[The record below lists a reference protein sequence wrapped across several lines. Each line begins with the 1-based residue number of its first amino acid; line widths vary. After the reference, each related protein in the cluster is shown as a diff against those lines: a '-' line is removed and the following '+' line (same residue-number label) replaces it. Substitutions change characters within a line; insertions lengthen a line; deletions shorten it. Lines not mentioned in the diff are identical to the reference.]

1 MAYDRRISTD
11 KDESPVY
18 RILVVDDD
26 PDITLAF
33 KTGLEENGSFL
44 VYTFND
50 SQQAFSGVQG

>member
-26 PDITLAF
+26 PDITLVF

-44 VYTFND
+44 VILSMIHNN
-50 SQQAFSGVQG
+50 FSGVQG